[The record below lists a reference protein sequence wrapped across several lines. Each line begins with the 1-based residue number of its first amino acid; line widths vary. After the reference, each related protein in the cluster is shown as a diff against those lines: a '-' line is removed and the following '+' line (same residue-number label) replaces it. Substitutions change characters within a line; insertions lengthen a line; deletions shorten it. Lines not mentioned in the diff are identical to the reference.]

1 MKTKKSNFYIINL
14 IIRKAKSNEDLNHTQ
29 YSELFL
35 EFAKENPNASSSADK
50 ECMIVT
56 AVPWED
62 DNRKIFGQFVE
73 YTNIDKRK
81 WFNLLKKD
89 LDPDFQVPEHLRAN
103 SKRQEFFFFPEFHR
117 FCYVFDSKNLITPQN
132 VERFLSNGLTKFFNK
147 KYPEKY
153 YPEVIIEKDRNTID
167 QILNA
172 RSIYSLDIHVT
183 YSNSDF
189 GPEMKMF
196 FDNEM
201 KASNADKVHLNIQN
215 KNNEPLQVRD
225 SKIIRGALEASAS
238 HGTVEA
244 SIKEDGKQ
252 RKIKVKTADHPAKIK
267 VPFPGIPEFTK
278 DIYRF
283 FKDRFRSAS

>member
-1 MKTKKSNFYIINL
+1 MTRKTSNFYAINL
-14 IIRKAKSNEDLNHTQ
+14 IIRKANSSTDLSSEK

-35 EFAKENPNASSSADK
+35 EFAKENLSAPSSADK

-56 AVPWED
+56 AVPWEND
-62 DNRKIFGQFVE
+62 QKLIFGQFVE

-81 WFNLLKKD
+81 WFNLLRKEV
-89 LDPDFQVPEHLRAN
+89 DPDFSVPGHLRAN
-103 SKRQEFFFFPEFHR
+103 SKRQEFFFFPDFHR
-117 FCYVFDSKNLITPQN
+117 FCYVTDSKNMIAPQN
-132 VERFLSNGLTKFFNK
+132 VERYLLNGLNKFLQR
-147 KYPEKY
+147 Y
-153 YPEVIIEKDRNTID
+153 YPEMYYAEVIVEKDRNTIE

-172 RSIYSLDIHVT
+172 KAIYSLDIQVT

-201 KASNADKVHLNIQN
+201 KTSNADSVHLTIQN
-215 KNNEPLQVRD
+215 KNSEPLQISE

-244 SIKEDGKQ
+244 SIKEEGKK
-252 RKIKVKTADHPAKIK
+252 RKIKVKTADHPDKIK

-278 DIYRF
+278 DIFRF
-283 FKDRFRSAS
+283 FKDRFRSAT